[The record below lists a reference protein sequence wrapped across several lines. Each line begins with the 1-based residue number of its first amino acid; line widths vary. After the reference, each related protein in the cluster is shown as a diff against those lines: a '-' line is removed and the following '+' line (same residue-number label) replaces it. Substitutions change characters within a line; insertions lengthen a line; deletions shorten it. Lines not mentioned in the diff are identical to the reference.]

1 MAPLQRLGPVQT
13 MALAASTLALA
24 LVALVALVVIAAP
37 GPADGA
43 GEPAIEF
50 VTPGGIVGGTYRLN
64 VSITGEVDPATV
76 MWGFGSDATFAM
88 VQSSGP
94 YFTAT
99 VPLGAVKEGEHT
111 IMVAA
116 KNLTGWPAAASQ
128 VITVDNTPPVIEL
141 LSKGGYVSGMYTV
154 VARVSDAHLDNGTVD
169 LSVGTQLIP
178 MEDRSGGIFRCS
190 LDTTALPD
198 GSHVIR
204 VLAEDLANRAY
215 PGTEPNSNSSP
226 AVDLLVDNTPPV
238 VHVMFDV
245 PAYVM
250 GTYTVNATVT
260 DLFINA
266 SHVWVVFDD
275 DASCPF
281 PLTKGATVWQC
292 GIDTA
297 KDLMC
302 GVHTVVVEVADL
314 AGHVTRSDKS
324 TLRVDNC
331 APMFNLTSASGHVM
345 GVCNITVT
353 VTDAFPSSAPV
364 FAIFDG
370 DVLGK
375 VAMNKGSDG
384 AYYYRIDTATLADG
398 DHTVR
403 ATTVDLAG
411 HVGTSDAFVLKVD
424 NHMPVVSN
432 VAPCGNVSGDWLF
445 YGMASDAYLNR
456 SNVHAALMNTSGGME
471 GMEMM
476 TWTGSRFEV
485 TIDTHKYCDGNHMV
499 SLHACDLW
507 GGETMG
513 DPQMLNVDNN
523 PPYVKIMSSG
533 GTVWGNYKVSAQVTE
548 PNLLQSS
555 VKVKVGTAEPV
566 AMSYNTGNMYWER
579 TIDTRTLPN
588 GEVEL
593 TVIVSDTR
601 GNVNAT
607 ECIMVRVENRA
618 DLIITKVELDSKEVA
633 EGGTVKARVTV
644 RNQGHSVA
652 KGFDIVVM
660 AGAKTLASATE
671 SAGLNANSDKT
682 YVLQWKAS
690 GSGTQSLRAMVDTA
704 NGVPEIQEGNNAASE
719 VPLKVGAGS
728 PGFGGAVALLAALAA
743 GAVALR
749 RRRKA

>member
-1 MAPLQRLGPVQT
+1 MAPFARFGPAHRLV
-13 MALAASTLALA
+13 LAAPVLALA
-24 LVALVALVVIAAP
+24 FLTLAVIVGPHPAA
-37 GPADGA
+37 GA

-50 VTPGGIVGGTYRLN
+50 ITPGGLVGGSYMLN

-76 MWGFGSDATFAM
+76 MWGFGADATFPMAHA
-88 VQSSGP
+88 SGP
-94 YFTAT
+94 YYTAT
-99 VPLGAVKEGEHT
+99 VFLSAVKEGDQT

-116 KNLTGWPAAASQ
+116 KNLTGWPAAATQ
-128 VITVDNTPPVIEL
+128 AITVDNTAPEVEL
-141 LSKGGYVSGMYTV
+141 LSKGGYVSGIYAI
-154 VARVSDAHLDNGTVD
+154 VARVADAHLASDNVT
-169 LSVGTQLIP
+169 LSVGSQHLL

-190 LDTTALPD
+190 LDTTALAD
-198 GSHVIR
+198 GAHPIK
-204 VLAEDLANRAY
+204 VLANDLANRGY
-215 PGTEPNSNSSP
+215 PGAGPNSNSSQV
-226 AVDLLVDNTPPV
+226 VDLFVDNTPPV

-260 DLFINA
+260 DLYVNS
-266 SHVWVVFDD
+266 SHAWVVFDD
-275 DASCPF
+275 NTACPF

-292 GIDTA
+292 SIDTA

-302 GVHTVVVEVADL
+302 GPHTVVVEVADL
-314 AGHVTRSDKS
+314 AGHVTRSDKA
-324 TLRVDNC
+324 TLKVDNC
-331 APMFNLTSASGHVM
+331 PPMFMLTSETGHIM
-345 GVCNITVT
+345 GVCNITMMVE
-353 VTDAFPSSAPV
+353 DAFPSSAPV
-364 FAIFDG
+364 HAIFDG

-375 VAMNKGSDG
+375 VVMNKGADG

-398 DHTVR
+398 DHTVQ

-411 HVGTSDAFVLKVD
+411 HMGTSERFVLKVD
-424 NHMPVVSN
+424 NHLPEVSD

-445 YGMASDAYLNR
+445 YGMAADAYLNR
-456 SNVHAALMNTSGGME
+456 SYVHAAIMNTSGGME

-513 DPQMLNVDNN
+513 DACTLNIDNN
-523 PPYVKIMSSG
+523 PPLVKIMSTG
-533 GTVWGNYKVSAQVTE
+533 GTVWGNYKISAQITE
-548 PNLLQSS
+548 ANLLQSS
-555 VKVKVGTAEPV
+555 VKVQVGTADPV

-579 TIDTRTLPN
+579 TINTVTLPN
-588 GEVEL
+588 GEVAL

-607 ECIMVRVENRA
+607 EHIDVRVENRA
-618 DLIITKVELDSKEVA
+618 DLVITKVELDSKEVA
-633 EGGTVKARVTV
+633 EGGMVKARVTV
-644 RNQGHSVA
+644 RNQGHLVA

-660 AGAKTLASATE
+660 AGAKTLASSTE
-671 SAGLNANSDKT
+671 SVGLNANADKT

-690 GSGTQSLRAMVDTA
+690 GSGTQSLRAMVDTGNA
-704 NGVPEIQEGNNAASE
+704 IPEIQEGNNAASE
-719 VPLKVGAGS
+719 VPLTVGAGS

-743 GAVALR
+743 GAVAIR
-749 RRRKA
+749 RRR